1 MVKSPLEKC
10 NIMVKS
16 PLEKCK
22 FKYSVVDIQMMLR
35 RKITDQLIKWK
46 NSSKKKALLVRGARQ
61 VGKTHSIS
69 DFGKKNYSSYVY
81 INFEETPSYTDI
93 FSGDRDVDT
102 IIRKM
107 SAHFPRVKFI
117 PGDTLIFLDE
127 IQNCPN
133 ARTSFKFF
141 TIDGRYDIIGSGSL
155 MGVRYKEVSSYPV
168 GYEDSIDMSSLD
180 FEEFLWAMDVKED
193 IIDIVRKDLAEK
205 RPTEGSFLNMFN
217 EYFRWYMIVGGM
229 PETIMTFKE
238 TNHFGNVLNVQKN
251 IIKLYLDDIAKYA
264 PVHEKN
270 QIIASFYSI
279 PSHLA
284 RSSKRFIFAE
294 VEGKEGSRYDTYGN
308 SLLWLKEAGMI
319 RLCYN
324 LHEPTLPL
332 TSNRKNNSF
341 KVFMQ
346 DTGLLTAMMEEGTAA
361 AILNKDLA
369 INEGAV
375 MENIV
380 ADMLTKEGYDLF
392 YFGKNGTLEIDFV
405 LNLNGVATAIE
416 VKSGNNKQSKSL
428 NSLMSEKYKVKRGIK
443 LQNNNT
449 FVDDKGVEH
458 YPIFATAFMRSMNEW
473 RHDP

>member
-1 MVKSPLEKC
+1 
-10 NIMVKS
+10 
-16 PLEKCK
+16 
-22 FKYSVVDIQMMLR
+22 MLR

-46 NSSKKKALLVRGARQ
+46 NNSKKKALLVRGARQ
-61 VGKTHSIS
+61 VGKTHSIN
-69 DFGKKNYSSYVY
+69 DFGKNNYRSYVY
-81 INFEETPSYTDI
+81 INFEENPSYADI

-107 SAHFPRVKFI
+107 SAYFPRIKFI

-141 TIDGRYDIIGSGSL
+141 TIDGRYDVIGSGSL

-168 GYEDSIDMSSLD
+168 GYEDTMDMSSLD

-193 IIDIVRKDLAEK
+193 IIDIVRKDLIEK
-205 RPTEGSFLNMFN
+205 RPMDKMYFDMFN
-217 EYFRWYMIVGGM
+217 EYFRWHIIVGGM
-229 PETIMTFKE
+229 PETVVTFKE
-238 TNHFGNVLNVQKN
+238 TNHFGNVLNVQKD

-264 PVHEKN
+264 PMNEKN
-270 QIIASFYSI
+270 RIVASFYSI

-284 RSSKRFIFAE
+284 RSSKRFMFAE
-294 VEGKEGSRYDTYGN
+294 VEGEEGSRYDTYGN

-324 LHEPTLPL
+324 LHEPALPL
-332 TSNRKNNSF
+332 MSNRKNNSF

-346 DTGLLTAMMEEGTAA
+346 DTGLLTAMMEEGTAT
-361 AILNKDLA
+361 AILNKNLE

-392 YFGKNGTLEIDFV
+392 YFEKNGTLEIDFI

-416 VKSGNNKQSKSL
+416 VKSGNDKQSKSL
-428 NSLMSEKYKVKRGIK
+428 RSMMSEKYKVKRGIK
-443 LQNNNT
+443 LQNNNV
-449 FVDDKGVEH
+449 FVDDRNVEH
-458 YPIFATAFMRSMNEW
+458 YPIFAAAFMRSMNKQHEM
-473 RHDP
+473 